1 MEKKITVNGKEYNM
15 RATALIP
22 RQYRNRFGRDLIVD
36 MKKLQEGL
44 TKAGK
49 GAEFDTIDLTI
60 FENVAWLM
68 LKAGGEEVG
77 NSPDEWL
84 ESIEGIFSVYE
95 VLPQMLELW
104 VESSMTTSAARKK

>member
-49 GAEFDTIDLTI
+49 GAEFDAIDLTI
-60 FENVAWLM
+60 FENSRERVQ
-68 LKAGGEEVG
+68 
-77 NSPDEWL
+77 PT
-84 ESIEGIFSVYE
+84 GIDQAV
-95 VLPQMLELW
+95 VP
-104 VESSMTTSAARKK
+104 